1 MGHAARWP
9 RSSSALNRNQ
19 TGDDPLASLS
29 SGVGANRQTREQT
42 DSRSDSRPSAQSQH
56 SPTDPAPPAR
66 TPRPCSYRPAR
77 PTPQRDSV
85 LGFPSPGRPCR
96 VRAAGRTQGPARRC
110 RTGLGAPGRV
120 DRAGS
125 GRGHART
132 RQADSP
138 HRLTDSRAP
147 RGGGGVRAVPPP
159 PARKGRPLAA
169 RALGA
174 RASPGGGGG
183 VRSAYLRAQRR
194 RAAHS
199 LPAAMF
205 PLRRERERTR
215 EGGGRAA
222 GGSTEAVAEA
232 GAGRGLPGAAPRASR
247 RGVARAS
254 AVGPARRA
262 GRAGGEGAA
271 VRSRP
276 ASPGRLPPSAQG
288 PGSAPRRAVRA
299 ATHALVD

>member
-174 RASPGGGGG
+174 RASP
-183 VRSAYLRAQRR
+183 RR
-194 RAAHS
+194 RRRRPER
-199 LPAAMF
+199 LPAGAA
-205 PLRRERERTR
+205 
-215 EGGGRAA
+215 AA
-222 GGSTEAVAEA
+222 GGS
-232 GAGRGLPGAAPRASR
+232 LPSR
-247 RGVARAS
+247 RHVSAAQRARED
-254 AVGPARRA
+254 ARR
-262 GRAGGEGAA
+262 GRAGGGGLD
-271 VRSRP
+271 R
-276 ASPGRLPPSAQG
+276 GG
-288 PGSAPRRAVRA
+288 G
-299 ATHALVD
+299 